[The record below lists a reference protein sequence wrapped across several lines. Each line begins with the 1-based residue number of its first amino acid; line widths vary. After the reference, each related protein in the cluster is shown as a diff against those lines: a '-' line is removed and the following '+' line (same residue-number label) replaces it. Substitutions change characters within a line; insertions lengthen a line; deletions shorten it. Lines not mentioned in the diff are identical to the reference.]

1 MEIDAFYPYSEREW
15 AEPAYADD
23 VYNFLNMPAKAIK
36 LWYACF
42 QGRSQKRIMTGAIFK
57 IVTKAM
63 SMV

>member
-36 LWYACF
+36 L
-42 QGRSQKRIMTGAIFK
+42 
-57 IVTKAM
+57 
-63 SMV
+63 